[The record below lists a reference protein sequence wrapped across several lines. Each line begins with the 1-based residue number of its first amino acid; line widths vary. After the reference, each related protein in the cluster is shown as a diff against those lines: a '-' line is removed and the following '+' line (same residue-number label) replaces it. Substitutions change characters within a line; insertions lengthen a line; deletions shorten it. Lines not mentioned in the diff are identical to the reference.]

1 MLCSISS
8 LLLQQWD
15 AQHHA
20 CNFDLRNGPI
30 FVNWFK
36 GGRTNVTYNC
46 LDRWVA
52 AGRGNQVAF
61 IW

>member
-1 MLCSISS
+1 ML
-8 LLLQQWD
+8 LPLQWD

>member
-1 MLCSISS
+1 MLC
-8 LLLQQWD
+8 LRVCFCLQWD
-15 AQHHA
+15 TQHYD

>member
-1 MLCSISS
+1 MMPSCRL
-8 LLLQQWD
+8 QWD
-15 AQHHA
+15 AQHHT